1 MEIFYITH
9 AFSAYALSGILI
21 ASFCLFIGIT
31 LVAKKRPLLISSRF
45 FCAAIALAILPD
57 FIGNSIIMGPSE
69 PGGFP
74 FMTWANW
81 FMFICVLAVF
91 WIQAKGYLL
100 IGIHDESFR
109 KALHF
114 SLNKSNI
121 RFEERL
127 SKGSL
132 SVVALTEEEA
142 ELHVNILSWA
152 RWGQLK
158 LNKSKDTQLLKKIIS
173 GINDY
178 NSSNK
183 IKPSN
188 IIAKSYIV
196 MGVWMIV
203 IATAFLV
210 FCATLSEI

>member
-1 MEIFYITH
+1 MEIYINH
-9 AFSAYALSGILI
+9 ALSAILF

-31 LVAKKRPLLISSRF
+31 LVTKKRPLLISSRF
-45 FCAAIALAILPD
+45 FCGALALAILPD
-57 FIGNSIIMGPSE
+57 FIGFSKIVGPSE

-81 FMFICVLAVF
+81 FMFICILAVF

-127 SKGSL
+127 SEGSL
-132 SVVALTEEEA
+132 SVVALTEKEA

-152 RWGQLK
+152 AWGQLK
-158 LNKSKDTQLLKKIIS
+158 LNKSKDTQLLKKVIR

-178 NSSNK
+178 NFSNK
-183 IKPSN
+183 IKPN
-188 IIAKSYIV
+188 NTIAKLYIV
-196 MGVWMIV
+196 MGVSMIV
-203 IATAFLV
+203 FATAFLV
-210 FCATLSEI
+210 FCATFSEI

>member
-45 FCAAIALAILPD
+45 FCAAIALAILPN

-74 FMTWANW
+74 FMTWAIW
-81 FMFICVLAVF
+81 FVFICVLAVF

-100 IGIHDESFR
+100 IGIYDESFR

-114 SLNKSNI
+114 SLNKSNTP
-121 RFEERL
+121 FEERL
-127 SKGSL
+127 SEGSL
-132 SVVALTEEEA
+132 SVVALTEKEA

-152 RWGQLK
+152 AWGQLK
-158 LNKSKDTQLLKKIIS
+158 LNKSKDTQLLKKVIR

-178 NSSNK
+178 NFSNK
-183 IKPSN
+183 IKPN
-188 IIAKSYIV
+188 NTIAQFYIA
-196 MGVWMIV
+196 MGVSLI
-203 IATAFLV
+203 IFATVFLV
-210 FCATLSEI
+210 FCAEFSEL

>member
-1 MEIFYITH
+1 MKYWKKYSKEKLIKRIDTALNANVNFQTSKALGYPVSRLDENVFNIAIKGTIDDGQEIVKGAFNDIDFKNKYMEIFYITH

-114 SLNKSNI
+114 SLNKKKS
-121 RFEERL
+121 FSWL
-127 SKGSL
+127 S
-132 SVVALTEEEA
+132 
-142 ELHVNILSWA
+142 
-152 RWGQLK
+152 
-158 LNKSKDTQLLKKIIS
+158 D
-173 GINDY
+173 
-178 NSSNK
+178 
-183 IKPSN
+183 
-188 IIAKSYIV
+188 
-196 MGVWMIV
+196 
-203 IATAFLV
+203 
-210 FCATLSEI
+210 C